1 MKHIKL
7 FESFV
12 EEKRG
17 LWDNVWAKRKRGEK
31 PAKPGDEDYPD
42 EDAWDSAQGK
52 KKKNEG
58 LEEMASTDVHYKEI
72 MDLYNSG
79 SFAKKK
85 VASVVCKNPNASQK
99 QIESELAEAG
109 YEDMLEF
116 VDALGIKESKDSDTY
131 LGNPGEDKRMVDI
144 RTFRGTVKDLTDF
157 IEDKIK
163 NQ

>member
-1 MKHIKL
+1 MKHVKV

-17 LWDNVWAKRKRGEK
+17 LWDNVHAKRKRGEA

-42 EDAWDSAQGK
+42 DEAWDSATG
-52 KKKNEG
+52 KKKNESV
-58 LEEMASTDVHYKEI
+58 EE
-72 MDLYNSG
+72 N
-79 SFAKKK
+79 
-85 VASVVCKNPNASQK
+85 N
-99 QIESELAEAG
+99 
-109 YEDMLEF
+109 
-116 VDALGIKESKDSDTY
+116 KDSDTY
-131 LGNPGEDKRMVDI
+131 LGNAGEDKRMVDI